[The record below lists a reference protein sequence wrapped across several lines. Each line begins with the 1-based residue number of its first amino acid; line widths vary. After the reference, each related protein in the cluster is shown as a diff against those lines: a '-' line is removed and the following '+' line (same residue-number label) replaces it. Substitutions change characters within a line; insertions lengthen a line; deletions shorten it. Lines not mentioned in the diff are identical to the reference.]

1 MARHKK
7 VAGLKRQLRERFG
20 LTPGE
25 TRLVVATV
33 KGDPE
38 MASAIAAEIGSHF
51 DDAEAPPNDMETV
64 DGR

>member
-7 VAGLKRQLRERFG
+7 TAGLKRQLRERFG
-20 LTPGE
+20 LTAGE

-51 DDAEAPPNDMETV
+51 DDAEAAPNDMEIAE
-64 DGR
+64 GQ